1 MAREMKALGDDCNGG
16 LMVVAA
22 VLQCMAREMKALGD
36 DCNGGLMVVAAV
48 HGKRDAVHGKRD
60 EGFG

>member
-22 VLQCMAREMKALGD
+22 VYGQREMKALGD

-48 HGKRDAVHGKRD
+48 YGERD

>member
-22 VLQCMAREMKALGD
+22 VYGE
-36 DCNGGLMVVAAV
+36 
-48 HGKRDAVHGKRD
+48 RD
-60 EGFG
+60 EDFG

>member
-16 LMVVAA
+16 MMVV
-22 VLQCMAREMKALGD
+22 ALGD
-36 DCNGGLMVVAAV
+36 DCNGGMMVVAAV
-48 HGKRDAVHGKRD
+48 YGKRD

>member
-22 VLQCMAREMKALGD
+22 VYGE
-36 DCNGGLMVVAAV
+36 
-48 HGKRDAVHGKRD
+48 RD

>member
-22 VLQCMAREMKALGD
+22 VY
-36 DCNGGLMVVAAV
+36 
-48 HGKRDAVHGKRD
+48 GKRD